1 MNVLFSSNFLELV
14 HCSVMS
20 ITIFQVLP
28 QRKKRDKYVN
38 NDNNNDGN
46 DNDRNLHN
54 LKVCTVLKESKL
66 CTDNCN
72 CEEFAF
78 YFSMFVS

>member
-1 MNVLFSSNFLELV
+1 MIIIMM
-14 HCSVMS
+14 VMIMIE
-20 ITIFQVLP
+20 IT
-28 QRKKRDKYVN
+28 
-38 NDNNNDGN
+38 
-46 DNDRNLHN
+46 N